1 VSVQADTAAGGAE
14 AEPRPRARA
23 IRPALRDVAGIVG
36 VVLVAALVATAILAP
51 QLAPHDP
58 LRQDLRAAK
67 LPPAWVQGGT
77 WTHPLGTDR
86 LGRDLLSRIVYGA
99 RVSVT
104 VGFVGATIAATLGL
118 LAGLVAG
125 YVGGRVDRLITGLV
139 DLVLSVPYLVL
150 VIVVAAVLG
159 RSLFNVVLLFG
170 VTASPVFARTTR
182 AETLRIRGSGYVT
195 AARAAGAGT
204 VRILARHVL
213 PNLIGPLLTLATF
226 EISAMIFYEAGLSFL
241 GLSVPPNVPTWG
253 NMLQAGRKSLFT
265 GMPWLSV
272 FPGLAIA
279 LSGLAMNLTGDFL
292 RDVLD
297 PRIRRRAR

>member
-1 VSVQADTAAGGAE
+1 MQADATVGGAE
-14 AEPRPRARA
+14 AEPRVARRPL
-23 IRPALRDVAGIVG
+23 RPALRDIAGVAGL
-36 VVLVAALVATAILAP
+36 VLVLVLVMTAVFAS

-67 LPPAWVQGGT
+67 LPPAWVDGGT
-77 WTHPLGTDR
+77 WDHPLGTDR
-86 LGRDLLSRIVYGA
+86 LGRDLLSRIIYGA

-104 VGFVGATIAATLGL
+104 VGFVGAAIAATLGL
-118 LAGLVAG
+118 AAGLVAG
-125 YVGGRVDRLITGLV
+125 YVGGRLDRLITGV
-139 DLVLSVPYLVL
+139 IDLVLSVPYLVL

-159 RSLFNVVLLFG
+159 RSLLNVVLLFG
-170 VTASPVFARTTR
+170 VTASPVFARTAR
-182 AETLRIRGSGYVT
+182 AETLRIRESGYVL

-204 VRILARHVL
+204 PRILARHVM

-297 PRIRRRAR
+297 PKVRRRAR

>member
-1 VSVQADTAAGGAE
+1 
-14 AEPRPRARA
+14 
-23 IRPALRDVAGIVG
+23 
-36 VVLVAALVATAILAP
+36 
-51 QLAPHDP
+51 
-58 LRQDLRAAK
+58 
-67 LPPAWVQGGT
+67 
-77 WTHPLGTDR
+77 
-86 LGRDLLSRIVYGA
+86 
-99 RVSVT
+99 
-104 VGFVGATIAATLGL
+104 
-118 LAGLVAG
+118 
-125 YVGGRVDRLITGLV
+125 
-139 DLVLSVPYLVL
+139 
-150 VIVVAAVLG
+150 
-159 RSLFNVVLLFG
+159 

-182 AETLRIRGSGYVT
+182 AETLRIRGSGHVT

-265 GMPWLSV
+265 GMPWLSI